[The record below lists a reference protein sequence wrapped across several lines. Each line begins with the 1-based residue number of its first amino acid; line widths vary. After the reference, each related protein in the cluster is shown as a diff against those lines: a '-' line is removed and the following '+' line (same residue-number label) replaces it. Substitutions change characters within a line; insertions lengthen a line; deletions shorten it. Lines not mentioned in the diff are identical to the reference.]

1 MQAWMIL
8 PYFVLWAV
16 LINAL
21 FVKAKILPPSCVRC
35 GRRPDGDACYCQQ
48 HSAEQHPA

>member
-1 MQAWMIL
+1 MIL

-21 FVKAKILPPSCVRC
+21 FVKAKIVPASCVRC
-35 GRRPDGDACYCQQ
+35 GRRPQRDACSCEEL
-48 HSAEQHPA
+48 AP